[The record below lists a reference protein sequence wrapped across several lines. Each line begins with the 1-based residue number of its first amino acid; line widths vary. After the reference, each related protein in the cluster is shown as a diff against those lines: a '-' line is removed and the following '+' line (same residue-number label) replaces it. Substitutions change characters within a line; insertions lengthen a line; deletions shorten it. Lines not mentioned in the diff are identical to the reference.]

1 MKMSRRLKKLQGIK
15 KKKVSSMENNPVD
28 EGFVEISGYTQTNIS
43 KFTASVLSV
52 IVIAILLGLTAINM
66 YIYNRSEANY
76 TYVKQQMEGF
86 KVSLEQNKSMAENIS
101 SIIIE
106 NNTRASK
113 AYEYIKNDLMQGRQN
128 NAEMKEIL
136 KRIDRNVYVII
147 HRDAGL
153 AAIANSEYIARDL
166 SGLKSAISDK
176 YNANIYTGPPPFPP
190 PPPESLAQ

>member
-1 MKMSRRLKKLQGIK
+1 
-15 KKKVSSMENNPVD
+15 MENNPVD

-43 KFTASVLSV
+43 KFTASVLSGIV
-52 IVIAILLGLTAINM
+52 IVILLGLTAINM

-113 AYEYIKNDLMQGRQN
+113 AYEYIKDDLMQGRQN